1 MFDKISISES
11 ELSTNG
17 LIQTSPISN
26 LQPDRDDTFESI
38 LSNQKQPI
46 IASST
51 NNAGG
56 ITSGLSMCMTLKSY
70 PYLIF
75 IQRKNIILFLI
86 MIRIRVI
93 QSNLVIRKFL
103 VITKLFTNAR
113 LFTIYEVNCSLLGS
127 LHKLCF
133 HFLASDYVRTP
144 PSLHILCS
152 KSSIFLTTYP
162 HLNANVIC
170 EGSLNVNS

>member
-1 MFDKISISES
+1 MSLLTGSSYWKVDHLLSISESELVTELELQLFDKISISES

-56 ITSGLSMCMTLKSY
+56 ITSGLSMCMTLISY
-70 PYLIF
+70 PYSIF
-75 IQRKNIILFLI
+75 IQRNIILFLI

-93 QSNLVIRKFL
+93 QSNLVKRKFL
-103 VITKLFTNAR
+103 VIAKPFNNAR
-113 LFTIYEVNCSLLGS
+113 LFTN
-127 LHKLCF
+127 
-133 HFLASDYVRTP
+133 
-144 PSLHILCS
+144 
-152 KSSIFLTTYP
+152 
-162 HLNANVIC
+162 
-170 EGSLNVNS
+170 

>member
-1 MFDKISISES
+1 LVTELELQLFDKISISES

-56 ITSGLSMCMTLKSY
+56 IASGLSMCMTLKPY
-70 PYLIF
+70 PYSIF

-103 VITKLFTNAR
+103 VIAKSFTNAR
-113 LFTIYEVNCSLLGS
+113 LFTIYEVNCSLLAVSSLSSRSLTQIKNGS
-127 LHKLCF
+127 MLK
-133 HFLASDYVRTP
+133 
-144 PSLHILCS
+144 
-152 KSSIFLTTYP
+152 
-162 HLNANVIC
+162 N
-170 EGSLNVNS
+170 